1 MNLFK
6 YFLLLYC
13 FSFDL
18 IVSAYDFEQ
27 DGLYYNLSSTESLEL
42 TKGENQYEG
51 KIIIPS
57 VVYFMNKM
65 FYVEKIA
72 AKALNSSKITEV
84 VLPNTITHIG
94 ENAFEYSN
102 IQSVV
107 IPGSVTNMG
116 NNCFYQS
123 KIKTI
128 TFEASNTTLRFSY
141 KGTGFERGIFEG
153 CSELKNVYIDRNL
166 GYYSDND
173 TWYKKDEFMAIFTNC
188 PIENVFLGSNA
199 TKIGN
204 YFHDCNNLETIIIPN
219 NITSISNY
227 AFLRCTNLRTIE
239 FNAGLKKIGSYAF
252 KSCHNLK
259 KLLLKEGIESLN
271 SYSFED
277 CSSLETI
284 YLPNTISEIG
294 NSAFLGCKNIS
305 KVYTTNK
312 TPHIIST
319 NAFEAMVYLSAT
331 LFVPISTK
339 SYYESTVGWNN
350 FSQIIETEN
359 FDDTKET
366 HTITLAVSKGGKVIY
381 NDSVFSNYIYS
392 WSVYNNSTIS
402 INIIPDNGYRVK
414 SVLINDEDITNNVK
428 NGILEI
434 KNISSDKRIHVNFE
448 KDEILL
454 SIQDAELGCI
464 SMVVENGKSYSFVIT
479 PSPGWTISSVTFN
492 GNNVTSLLED
502 NRYTTPSIFDD
513 SNLNIVYIQDESKE
527 IKFVMSESIVK
538 LSVFSGKLTID
549 NTGKPTNLH
558 VYSTSGSIITSETID
573 TGITSIDLPTNCIY
587 IVKVGNETFKIAI

>member
-1 MNLFK
+1 M
-6 YFLLLYC
+6 LLCC
-13 FSFDL
+13 FNYY
-18 IVSAYDFEQ
+18 ITVSAYDFEQ
-27 DGLYYNLSSTESLEL
+27 DGLYYNLSSIEGLEL
-42 TKGENQYEG
+42 TKGEIPYEG
-51 KIIIPS
+51 EIIIPS
-57 VVYFMNKM
+57 VIYYMNKM
-65 FYVEKIA
+65 FYVIKIA
-72 AKALNSSKITEV
+72 DYALNSSKITEV

-94 ENAFEYSN
+94 NNAFEYSN
-102 IQSVV
+102 IQSIV
-107 IPGSVTNMG
+107 IPGSVTNIG
-116 NNCFYQS
+116 NNCFYKS

-128 TFEASNTTLRFSY
+128 TFEASNTTLYFSY
-141 KGTGFERGIFEG
+141 KGTSFDRGIFEN

-166 GYYSDND
+166 RYYSDND
-173 TWYKKDEFMAIFTNC
+173 TWSTKDEYMAIFTNC

-199 TKIGN
+199 TKIDN
-204 YFHDCNNLETIIIPN
+204 YFHGCNKLETITIPA

-227 AFLRCTNLRTIE
+227 SFLRCTNLKTIE
-239 FNAGLKKIGSYAF
+239 FNVGLKTIGSFAF

-259 KLLLKEGIESLN
+259 TLLLKEGIESLYSN
-271 SYSFED
+271 SFED

-284 YLPNTISEIG
+284 YLPSTISELG
-294 NSAFLGCKNIS
+294 SAFIGCKNIS
-305 KVYTTNK
+305 KVYTSNK
-312 TPHIIST
+312 TPNIIST
-319 NAFEAMVYLSAT
+319 YAFEGIVYLSAT
-331 LFVPISTK
+331 LYVPVGSK
-339 SYYESTVGWNN
+339 SYYESTTGWNN
-350 FSQIIETEN
+350 FSQIVESEN
-359 FDDTKET
+359 FDETKDT
-366 HTITLAVSKGGKVIY
+366 HTITLAVSKGGKVVY
-381 NDSVFSNYIYS
+381 NDSEFSNYIYS
-392 WSVYNNSTIS
+392 WSVNNNSTFS

-414 SVLINDEDITNNVK
+414 SVIINDEDNTNNVK

-434 KNISSDKRIHVNFE
+434 KNITSDKRIYVNFE
-448 KDEILL
+448 KEEILL

-479 PSPGWTISSVTFN
+479 PSPGWTISSVTLN